1 MIRILVAPFR
11 LVGKRDFHD
20 VFSHAL
26 SQSESQPVLPPLI
39 ASIYFA
45 TFPSH
50 FRRTS
55 SLSFAVAGMFVLT
68 PQCFAGFY

>member
-39 ASIYFA
+39 AS
-45 TFPSH
+45 
-50 FRRTS
+50 
-55 SLSFAVAGMFVLT
+55 L
-68 PQCFAGFY
+68 